1 MRLKVNIDE
10 GIAINLDKVAA
21 LMRDKDPRQTV
32 VVLVSG
38 NQFIFDKPLSETI
51 EIINGLNSTEIDE
64 VSKAEGRSG
73 SSSGLVTV

>member
-1 MRLKVNIDE
+1 MRLEVNIDE

-21 LMRDKDPRQTV
+21 CMRSKDTRQTV

-38 NQFIFDKPLSETI
+38 NQFIIDKPLSETI
-51 EIINGLNSTEIDE
+51 EIINGLNHTEIDQ

-73 SSSGLVTV
+73 S